1 MKSEQFEQLVR
12 WFGEYIQ
19 PFYSRD
25 GDEFLNENL
34 RLKECHTHRVCE
46 EMRLLTAVLKL
57 DENDARVAEAIALLH
72 DVGRF
77 EQFKKYRTYK
87 DPTSEDHATIA
98 LRVLRQERVLEGL
111 EAQERGWIERAVEYH
126 NKKSLS
132 EGLDEKTAMFAKLI
146 RDTDKIDIYYL
157 VIENLRLYDESPCTF
172 QLEVEF
178 PGGPGC
184 SREILAAVEQ
194 GRLVDYHAL
203 RTMNDFILLQIGWVY
218 DIYFDASLRRIVKR
232 RFLEQLIR
240 RLPET
245 NELRRATGAVIKYV
259 QQRLAKN
266 E

>member
-12 WFGEYIQ
+12 WFDGYIR

-46 EMRLLTAVLKL
+46 EMRLLAAVLKL

-111 EAQERGWIERAVEYH
+111 EARERGWIERAVEYH
-126 NKKSLS
+126 NKKSLPG
-132 EGLDEKTAMFAKLI
+132 GLDEKTALFAKLI
-146 RDTDKIDIYYL
+146 RDADKIDIHYL

-178 PGGPGC
+178 PSGPDC

-203 RTMNDFILLQIGWVY
+203 RTLNDFILLQIGWVY
-218 DIYFDASLRRIVKR
+218 DIYFDASLRRIVER

-245 NELRRATGAVIKYV
+245 DEIRRATGAVMGYV
-259 QQRLAKN
+259 QKRLAKN
-266 E
+266 R

>member
-1 MKSEQFEQLVR
+1 MKSEQFKQLVR
-12 WFGEYIQ
+12 WFGDYIG

-46 EMRLLTAVLKL
+46 EARLLAAALKL
-57 DENDARVAEAIALLH
+57 DANDARIAEAIALLH

-98 LRVLRQERVLEGL
+98 LRVLQEERVLEEL
-111 EAQERGWIERAVEYH
+111 TAQERGWIERAVEYH
-126 NKKSLS
+126 NKKTLP
-132 EGLDEKTAMFAKLI
+132 ERLDEKTALFSKII
-146 RDTDKIDIYYL
+146 RDADKIDIHYL
-157 VIENLRLYDESPCTF
+157 VIENLQRYYENPCTF

-178 PGGPGC
+178 PSGPEC
-184 SREILAAVEQ
+184 SREVLEAVEQ
-194 GRLVDYHAL
+194 GRLIDYEAL

-218 DIYFDASLRRIVKR
+218 DIYFDASLRRIVER
-232 RFLEQLIR
+232 RFLEQLID

-245 NELRRATGAVIKYV
+245 DEIRRATGAVMRYV
-259 QQRLAKN
+259 QNRLAKN
-266 E
+266 R

>member
-12 WFGEYIQ
+12 WFGDYIR

-46 EMRLLTAVLKL
+46 EMRLLAAALKL
-57 DENDARVAEAIALLH
+57 DANDARIAETTALLH

-98 LRVLRQERVLEGL
+98 LRVLRQERVLEEL
-111 EAQERGWIERAVEYH
+111 SAQERDWIERAVEYH
-126 NKKSLS
+126 NKKTLP
-132 EGLDEKTAMFAKLI
+132 EGLDEKTALFAKVI
-146 RDTDKIDIYYL
+146 RDADKIDIYYL
-157 VIENLRLYDESPCTF
+157 AIENLRRYYENPCTF

-178 PGGPGC
+178 PSGPEC
-184 SREILAAVEQ
+184 SREVLEAVEQ
-194 GRLVDYHAL
+194 GRLIGYEAL
-203 RTMNDFILLQIGWVY
+203 RTMNDFILLQVGWVY
-218 DIYFDASLRRIVKR
+218 DIYFDASLRRIVER
-232 RFLEQLIR
+232 RFLEQLIG

-245 NELRRATGAVIKYV
+245 DEIRRATGAVMKYV
-259 QQRLAKN
+259 QNRLTKN
-266 E
+266 G